1 MQLKGVY
8 AQTHVFK
15 VSVKKGFQWVLF
27 VATDSTNPDMV
38 IKQLEVVAESDY
50 YLVITFTRIR

>member
-1 MQLKGVY
+1 MQLQGVY

-15 VSVKKGFQWVLF
+15 VSVQKGFQWVLF

-50 YLVITFTRIR
+50 YLVITFT